1 MTVFVEKF
9 ALEVATTLAV
19 GAVTAFLYGLSST
32 TSEAAGRTRPASA
45 CPHCGGPS
53 RRRAGLRRAA

>member
-1 MTVFVEKF
+1 MTAFVEKF
-9 ALEVATTLAV
+9 ALEVAATLAV

-32 TSEAAGRTRPASA
+32 TSEAAGRARPASG

-53 RRRAGLRRAA
+53 RRRAGLRHAG

>member
-1 MTVFVEKF
+1 MTAFVEKF

-32 TSEAAGRTRPASA
+32 RESASRSRRSSA
-45 CPHCGGPS
+45 CPHCGAA
-53 RRRAGLRRAA
+53 RRDVGLRGAA